1 MFFSRDPLDD
11 AVDKR
16 NDKLRRLLNK
26 VEDEMGVFDAR
37 VFNELAKNVDR
48 DDVRA
53 VESARREA
61 ERAQKDTLS
70 RALRD
75 MKDKH
80 KRVMRGLKNKLRK

>member
-1 MFFSRDPLDD
+1 MFFSRDPFDD

-16 NDKLRRLLNK
+16 NDELRRLLNK

-37 VFNELAKNVDR
+37 LFNELAKDVDR
-48 DDVRA
+48 NDARA
-53 VESARREA
+53 VEDARREA
-61 ERAQKDTLS
+61 ERAQKDMLS